1 MRTLNEFDECIRRKQ
16 LRKET
21 PSFEKAEKSISE
33 SREWLNEAKKSNKS
47 GARRAAFISIYLA
60 YFHSARAVLF
70 NDGFREKSHYCIG
83 VYLQKLADEKKM
95 DAKWPLIFHSI
106 RNQRHTQQYSFQ
118 TERSEKEII
127 QMVADAENFIQGME
141 KYLVD
146 FSKDEENEE
155 QINED

>member
-1 MRTLNEFDECIRRKQ
+1 VRTLNDFEECIRRKQ

-21 PSFEKAEKSISE
+21 PSPEKAEKSISE

-47 GARRAAFISIYLA
+47 GARRAAFISIYLS

-95 DAKWPLIFHSI
+95 DAKWPVIFHSI

-118 TERSEKEII
+118 TERSEKEIL
-127 QMVADAENFIQGME
+127 QMVYDSEEFIEGME
-141 KYLVD
+141 RYLKD
-146 FSKDEENEE
+146 ILNGEEDEESV
-155 QINED
+155 DKD